1 MPSARVAGKHNR
13 IQNTV
18 MYDEDELFGHDGRY
32 KPPRADL
39 LTSRWQESCIGRL
52 AYAQMVRTHETN
64 VSEYAVRTMG
74 GVPKGYV
81 IVNAQE
87 VPYRKDTA
95 LKVAHN
101 RVAIP
106 VKEYAKHRHLTPR
119 EQWELMNPKWVGTF
133 FGFLGEDPYRNRR
146 PSLEQAIDK
155 AMEDDRYDEFMRQFW
170 SPEYEHKD
178 AVDRLTGRMRNLQC
192 EADALRNSLRERDKK
207 ITMVVHDIE
216 NQRLER
222 YHLQGYN
229 AHEYLSELRCKRN
242 ELYKE
247 MMEAQQKAD
256 SIREYLKNISF

>member
-1 MPSARVAGKHNR
+1 
-13 IQNTV
+13 
-18 MYDEDELFGHDGRY
+18 MYDDHGQELFGHDMRH

-39 LTSRWQESCIGRL
+39 LTSRGQESCIGRL
-52 AYAQMVRTHETN
+52 AYAQMVRAHETN

-119 EQWELMNPKWVGTF
+119 EQWELMNPKWVGTY
-133 FGFLGEDPYRNRR
+133 FGFLGEDPYRSRR
-146 PSLEQAIDK
+146 PTLERALSK
-155 AMEDDRYDEFMRQFW
+155 ALEDDRYDEFMRQFW

-178 AVDRLTGRMRNLQC
+178 AIDRLTRRMRDLQRKA
-192 EADALRNSLRERDKK
+192 ELLRDNLRERDRK
-207 ITMVVHDIE
+207 ITKVVNDME
-216 NQRLER
+216 SQRLEW

-229 AHEYLSELRCKRN
+229 AHEYLSEMRRERN
-242 ELYKE
+242 KLYEE

-256 SIREYLKNISF
+256 SIKDYLQRMTF